1 MRRGRPC
8 SASTGSAGQ
17 RLDAVPATAT
27 QAGHQG
33 CCDRGGKPTS
43 GVSRAPCGASTQRI
57 GGASPSGVADVCAA
71 ARLACA
77 GGNGAGDA
85 AQVCVPPCLAVPS
98 LSIHRRRNV
107 PLTLP
112 VLCAFTCADCSSATV
127 LEHVACV
134 HMWCSAPASVHSCA
148 RQAIAVAML
157 HPDPTSTARRPSQHL
172 VHSRPARV
180 FTTPRAHPRTHP
192 RPRRPRLRRRA
203 VSRCRRTSHPPPHSS
218 PQAPRPVCH
227 RVARRTLGQVVRRP
241 VPTTLR
247 LPSAA
252 LGLLR
257 YLSRAPSRR

>member
-33 CCDRGGKPTS
+33 CCDRGGKPTG

-85 AQVCVPPCLAVPS
+85 AQVRVPLCLAVPS
-98 LSIHRRRNV
+98 LPVHRRPNV

-112 VLCAFTCADCSSATV
+112 VLCAFTYADCSSATV

-134 HMWCSAPASVHSCA
+134 HMWCQALAIGLTRYRKYHIPPDGRA
-148 RQAIAVAML
+148 RHATDHQMQIL
-157 HPDPTSTARRPSQHL
+157 KRRCKN
-172 VHSRPARV
+172 
-180 FTTPRAHPRTHP
+180 F
-192 RPRRPRLRRRA
+192 
-203 VSRCRRTSHPPPHSS
+203 
-218 PQAPRPVCH
+218 
-227 RVARRTLGQVVRRP
+227 
-241 VPTTLR
+241 
-247 LPSAA
+247 
-252 LGLLR
+252 
-257 YLSRAPSRR
+257 Y